1 MSEPLTS
8 QEIIDEL
15 KARVQILR
23 QSIQE
28 GFHNADYEK
37 TLRHRQSE
45 TQTILSWIVG
55 QNQLREEER
64 YREREF
70 ELYGNSEQKER
81 TT

>member
-15 KARVQILR
+15 KARVAILR
-23 QSIQE
+23 KSRE
-28 GFHNADYEK
+28 ECFCNKDGAMR
-37 TLRHRQSE
+37 LRTRQLE

-64 YREREF
+64 
-70 ELYGNSEQKER
+70 